1 MPGVFIGGKFIG
13 GGEETNELHKS
24 GKLAEI
30 LKANHILWYSQKLE
44 QNLRHGKY
52 DIWHI
57 LA

>member
-30 LKANHILWYSQKLE
+30 LKANHIL
-44 QNLRHGKY
+44 
-52 DIWHI
+52 
-57 LA
+57 